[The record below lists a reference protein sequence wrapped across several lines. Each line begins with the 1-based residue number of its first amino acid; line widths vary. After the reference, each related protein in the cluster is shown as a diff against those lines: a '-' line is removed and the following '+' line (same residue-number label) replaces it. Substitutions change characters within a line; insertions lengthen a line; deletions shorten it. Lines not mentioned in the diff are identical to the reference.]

1 MTHVTAVTVAV
12 TVTDSWFLIHEDH
25 RTHDL

>member
-12 TVTDSWFLIHEDH
+12 TVTDSWFLIPD
-25 RTHDL
+25 DLMTRDS